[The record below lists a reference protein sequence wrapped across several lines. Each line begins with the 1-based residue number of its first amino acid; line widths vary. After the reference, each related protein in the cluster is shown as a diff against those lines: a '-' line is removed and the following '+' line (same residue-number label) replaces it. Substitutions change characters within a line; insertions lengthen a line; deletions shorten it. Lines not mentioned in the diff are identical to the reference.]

1 MKIIVLGGGGYVGSQ
16 ILQKLGVMPV
26 VSSIVSINRS
36 KAMMNNPSSTV
47 SWVQADVSKDYD
59 KLKKEFEDATA
70 IISTIGAFGTNE
82 KMLEIN
88 GNVNIRAMR
97 LAKEYANIKRFVYIS
112 TVDNNLPEFILQGYF
127 QGKKNSE
134 NELMKLY
141 GKDGYVLKPSFIY
154 GNRAVGSAS
163 IPLGLVGTPMELILN
178 LPGFN
183 KFKDLPGMKAIFTPP
198 VGVETVA
205 KAAALAATGKLNDE
219 DANILD
225 VNLMNYCVKKYQ

>member
-1 MKIIVLGGGGYVGSQ
+1 MKIIVLGGRGYVGSQ
-16 ILQKLGVMPV
+16 ILQKLSVMPV
-26 VSSIVSINRS
+26 VSSVVSINRS
-36 KAMMNNPSSTV
+36 KPMKDASSMV
-47 SWVQADVSKDYD
+47 SWVQADASKDYD
-59 KLKKEFEDATA
+59 KLKKEFESATA

-82 KMLEIN
+82 QMLEIN

-97 LAKEYANIKRFVYIS
+97 LAKEYSNIKRFVYIS
-112 TVDNNLPEFILQGYF
+112 TVDNNLPEFVLQGYF

-163 IPLGLVGTPMELILN
+163 IPLGVVGKPMELILN

-183 KFKDLPGMKAIFTPP
+183 KLKDLPGMNAVLTSPI
-198 VGVETVA
+198 GVETVA
-205 KAAALAATGKLNDE
+205 KAAALAATGQLNDE
-219 DANILD
+219 NANVLD
-225 VNLMNYCVKKYQ
+225 VNSMNYFVKRYQ